1 MQPRALPAWFA
12 SAKLG
17 IFIHWGP
24 YSVPA
29 YAPVASEF
37 DLERLSFAK
46 NPYAEWYRNSM
57 RIEGSPTRAHH
68 LARYG
73 ADFPYER
80 FAASFD
86 SGILGW
92 DPLGWADLFRRAHA
106 RYAVLTTKH
115 HDGFLLWPSAHRNP
129 KAPDYV
135 ASRDLVGELTAAVR
149 SRGLRMGLY
158 YSGGLD
164 WLWHDVVID
173 SPPALLAAIPRDP
186 AYVAYASAHWRELAL
201 RYRPCS
207 MWNDIGFP
215 GDESNLLSLFE
226 HYYRNVPDGVIN
238 DRFRLAPGPDGPAPT
253 VHCDFR
259 TPEYRTVREIRPKK
273 WELCRGIGSSFGY
286 NACETD
292 ADYLSPARL
301 VCLLADVVSKNG
313 NLLLDVGPTA
323 AGEIPEP
330 QRVRLEALGAW
341 LDVNGAAIFD
351 TEPWTRAEGRTA
363 CGTPVR
369 FTRRGDSLYAIVLGS
384 PPGRSV
390 VLEGV
395 TLASCAPRA
404 LRLGDDAPIEVRA
417 QGTDTALALREPLPG
432 ALAHVFEIGPAS

>member
-1 MQPRALPAWFA
+1 MEARTVPAWFCD
-12 SAKLG
+12 AKLG

-29 YAPVASEF
+29 FAPVAAGFE
-37 DLERLSFAK
+37 LEGLSFAR

-57 RIEGSPTRAHH
+57 RIDGSPTRAHH
-68 LARYG
+68 LDRYG

-80 FAASFD
+80 FGARFD
-86 SGILGW
+86 EAIRRW
-92 DPLGWADLFRRAHA
+92 DPLAWADLFHAAHA

-135 ASRDLVGELTAAVR
+135 ASRDVPGELAAAVR

-173 SPPALLAAIPRDP
+173 SRPALLRAIPQDP
-186 AYVAYASAHWRELAL
+186 AYVAYASAHWRELAE
-201 RYRPCS
+201 RYRPCA

-215 GDESNLLSLFE
+215 GDEANVRSLFE
-226 HYYRNVPDGVIN
+226 HYYARVPDGVIN
-238 DRFRLAPGPDGPAPT
+238 DRFRLAPGPDGPAPV

-259 TPEYRTVREIRPKK
+259 TPEYRTVREIRAKK

-286 NACETD
+286 NAEEGD
-292 ADYLSPARL
+292 AHYLSPAAL
-301 VCLLADVVSKNG
+301 VALLADVVSKNG
-313 NLLLDVGPTA
+313 NLLLDLGPTA
-323 AGEIPEP
+323 AGEIPAP
-330 QRVRLEALGAW
+330 QCVRLAALGAW
-341 LDVNGAAIFD
+341 LDRNAEAIFA
-351 TEPWTRAEGRTA
+351 TRPWTRAEGRTA
-363 CGTPVR
+363 DGTPVR
-369 FTRRGDSLYAIVLGS
+369 FTRRGEALYAIVLGT
-384 PPGRSV
+384 PPGRTL

-395 TLASCAPRA
+395 GPATGTRVR
-404 LRLGDDAPIEVRA
+404 RLGDDAPVAWRA
-417 QGTDTALALREPLPG
+417 QGPDLALTLREPLPD
-432 ALAHVFEIGPAS
+432 ALAHAFEIAPAS